1 MGLRH
6 KFSFWTP
13 PGGTELLCVELRFIV
28 CRKNDSSKSPLS
40 ALLWLAVS
48 GLNWHRTD
56 RSALARFSVSI
67 GSVVVVIVVVAMVT
81 GELGREGAGGRTR
94 AGALLGLGARV
105 AVAASRA
112 RGGRTRV
119 GRVVPLGGRFKAW
132 RAAAV
137 SVERRSVVAVVAWRW
152 RIPAMY
158 RFYIEKVK
166 L

>member
-1 MGLRH
+1 
-6 KFSFWTP
+6 
-13 PGGTELLCVELRFIV
+13 
-28 CRKNDSSKSPLS
+28 
-40 ALLWLAVS
+40 
-48 GLNWHRTD
+48 
-56 RSALARFSVSI
+56 
-67 GSVVVVIVVVAMVT
+67 MVT

-105 AVAASRA
+105 AVAASGGR
-112 RGGRTRV
+112 RGRTRV

-137 SVERRSVVAVVAWRW
+137 SVERRSVVAVVAWRR

>member
-1 MGLRH
+1 
-6 KFSFWTP
+6 
-13 PGGTELLCVELRFIV
+13 
-28 CRKNDSSKSPLS
+28 
-40 ALLWLAVS
+40 
-48 GLNWHRTD
+48 
-56 RSALARFSVSI
+56 
-67 GSVVVVIVVVAMVT
+67 MVT

-105 AVAASRA
+105 AVAASGGR
-112 RGGRTRV
+112 RGRTRV

-137 SVERRSVVAVVAWRW
+137 SVERRSVVARTVAVVAWRR